1 MPVMLVPVVVA
12 VNEAVVVAEDV
23 TVAEDA
29 ELDVKVS
36 AEVAEKEGLLR
47 PRRASDER
55 EGGEYDATRC
65 DIQKPPEG
73 RATNGKAAST
83 TPLDATSRSVG
94 GGATPVVQ
102 DAGDAGARGRGRG
115 RGHGRGRGRGGAAV
129 AAALALAASDSDE
142 SLLLDSADDDVVLVG
157 GPYIMDYPPFDR

>member
-1 MPVMLVPVVVA
+1 MPVMLMPVVVA

-65 DIQKPPEG
+65 DIQK
-73 RATNGKAAST
+73 RRWWS
-83 TPLDATSRSVG
+83 DTS
-94 GGATPVVQ
+94 
-102 DAGDAGARGRGRG
+102 
-115 RGHGRGRGRGGAAV
+115 
-129 AAALALAASDSDE
+129 
-142 SLLLDSADDDVVLVG
+142 
-157 GPYIMDYPPFDR
+157 GPRCQ

>member
-29 ELDVKVS
+29 ELDVKVG

-65 DIQKPPEG
+65 DIQKP
-73 RATNGKAAST
+73 
-83 TPLDATSRSVG
+83 
-94 GGATPVVQ
+94 
-102 DAGDAGARGRGRG
+102 
-115 RGHGRGRGRGGAAV
+115 
-129 AAALALAASDSDE
+129 AALALAASDSDE